1 MHCGNLKDFLNPL
14 FWYTLIN
21 SPTYGTNYLWSN
33 AKGSIPMFK
42 RKRSKMRQK
51 VKQNW
56 VKSVTKVFFMFIKT
70 SSRSARP
77 PSMS

>member
-1 MHCGNLKDFLNPL
+1 MHCGNLNDFLNPL

-33 AKGSIPMFK
+33 AKGSIPMVK
-42 RKRSKMRQK
+42 RKRSKMRQR

-56 VKSVTKVFFMFIKT
+56 VKSVTKGITFHKDYFLKFFYVYKN
-70 SSRSARP
+70 
-77 PSMS
+77 